1 MTGRR
6 VRPAGE
12 SRAAVLVG
20 VAAAFVAAVDLVRLA
35 RPALLLDAD
44 ASWTLL
50 RLLLWL
56 GVGAGAGAAG
66 IAAAALF
73 RILAGGP
80 LASADEAP
88 VPFRRGTL
96 AAIALG
102 ALVAGAALR
111 LCFLDWTTRG
121 FFQDHI
127 SLVEPTL
134 ALSGTWRDFADA
146 IRPVPFG
153 VKEPFG
159 VIGVL
164 YLEAFRWSLH
174 RFGVTVFGIQFLSA
188 ASGTICLATAGA
200 LGRRL
205 LPQGGSALSIL
216 ALAGMRWPLI
226 LSQWGYHGIAVTPV
240 LDVASLA
247 MIASRQ
253 RDRGRWAAASG
264 LAAGVAAHVYLSAW
278 IGAAALALF
287 AAWPGELAG
296 SAARRLRRVAL
307 FAAGF
312 TAAAAPLFLLR
323 DARSVAYFERPAHHS
338 AWLEIRRTGSPL
350 PPFAA
355 AADALVA
362 PWFLSDPIPRHDL
375 PQRTRLG
382 PILGAAVGLALLRAL
397 LRPGREVSAFLLS
410 QAGAAFAAAV
420 AGGQAFLPHGFRFA
434 YLSTVTAV
442 AAAAGVMALL
452 GALPES
458 RRRAG
463 AIAATG
469 LLALSGALGARDAIL
484 AWPAR
489 VETFEAFAGQD
500 YLIGRAAAR
509 WEDFGAVRL
518 EDGLGFSPITIG
530 TVFHHRIGEPPANPR
545 RDRPR
550 GFRVAP
556 PGATAEPGERV
567 VERVD
572 DPWGRPRA
580 VVFGRRGPSA

>member
-1 MTGRR
+1 
-6 VRPAGE
+6 
-12 SRAAVLVG
+12 
-20 VAAAFVAAVDLVRLA
+20 
-35 RPALLLDAD
+35 
-44 ASWTLL
+44 
-50 RLLLWL
+50 
-56 GVGAGAGAAG
+56 
-66 IAAAALF
+66 
-73 RILAGGP
+73 
-80 LASADEAP
+80 
-88 VPFRRGTL
+88 
-96 AAIALG
+96 
-102 ALVAGAALR
+102 
-111 LCFLDWTTRG
+111 
-121 FFQDHI
+121 
-127 SLVEPTL
+127 
-134 ALSGTWRDFADA
+134 
-146 IRPVPFG
+146 
-153 VKEPFG
+153 
-159 VIGVL
+159 
-164 YLEAFRWSLH
+164 
-174 RFGVTVFGIQFLSA
+174 
-188 ASGTICLATAGA
+188 
-200 LGRRL
+200 
-205 LPQGGSALSIL
+205 
-216 ALAGMRWPLI
+216 MRWPLI

-278 IGAAALALF
+278 IGAAALAMF

-312 TAAAAPLFLLR
+312 AAAAAPLFLLR

-375 PQRTRLG
+375 PGRTRLG
-382 PILGAAVGLALLRAL
+382 PILGVAVGLALLRAL

-410 QAGAAFAAAV
+410 QAGAALAAAV

-442 AAAAGVMALL
+442 AAAAGVLALL

-463 AIAATG
+463 G
-469 LLALSGALGARDAIL
+469 DRRDRPPRPLGRARR
-484 AWPAR
+484 AR
-489 VETFEAFAGQD
+489 RARSRGRRGVETFEAFAGQD

-509 WEDFGAVRL
+509 WDDFGAVRL

-530 TVFHHRIGEPPANPR
+530 TVFRHRIGEPPANPR

-550 GFRVAP
+550 AFRVAP
-556 PGATAEPGERV
+556 PGAAAEPGERV

-580 VVFGRRGPSA
+580 VVFGRRGPPA